1 LAIYIERCLLNVWF
15 AASTNVA
22 GALAALLDGKLV
34 LISGAAG
41 SLKLDTAKSL
51 DLFGL
56 AAKHEFT
63 EKMKGDGVTLL
74 EAFEAWADKQA
85 VNMELAQSLDRLAQN
100 FESLLK
106 VMDTLHQVN
115 SSKGL
120 TALPPAQ
127 IYWDGCL
134 LQCSC

>member
-1 LAIYIERCLLNVWF
+1 
-15 AASTNVA
+15 
-22 GALAALLDGKLV
+22 LAALLDGKLV

-106 VMDTLHQVN
+106 VMDTLYQVN

-120 TALPPAQ
+120 AALQPAHL
-127 IYWDGCL
+127 YWDGL